1 MAAQPLSD
9 LPSAPTDRAAPA
21 PTVAESQASIQCAVG
36 GLVAW
41 VLSGQTLTFDAFE
54 TQWVPKVLALG
65 CLFSQLFLCMRE
77 AQWRA
82 AHPQALTGYKRLGPV
97 ARQLGTFFGKVS
109 YGRTYFYR
117 KGGGYYFQR

>member
-9 LPSAPTDRAAPA
+9 LPSAPTDRPGPA
-21 PTVAESQASIQCAVG
+21 PTMAESQASIQCAVD

-41 VLSGQTLTFDAFE
+41 VLSGQTLTFYAFK
-54 TQWVPKVLALG
+54 TQLVPKVLALG
-65 CLFSQLFLCMRE
+65 CLFIPLFLCMRE

-82 AHPQALTGYKRLGPV
+82 AHPQALTGYTRLGPV